1 MEIEIHSIERD
12 EVINSL
18 FLSGQT
24 DYKSGID
31 ILYPLIDRLDIQR
44 KTQNEKFYRRLEE
57 DLIDGCIM
65 PAITIALIYEF
76 DYSKF
81 KKADFEKLL
90 QKNINS
96 GFVLDGIQRL
106 NTLKRIS
113 KNENLKL
120 DRPLFLNILI
130 CKSKDNL
137 LYRMVTLN
145 NGQKSMSARHQIE
158 ILASN
163 IYDFKGLPIHIV
175 TEKEAKNRR
184 FKYSLK
190 KSDVISA
197 YVAYLSNSLN
207 LDSSKIIQSKMD
219 DLIAK
224 RILDSDITSDSLE
237 YSNVIEQVARLS
249 DGNYEILQWFKNGNN
264 LTGFVVGA
272 KKSFELISE
281 IGQADFNEIV
291 DTYEEAFRG
300 INASKIRVATVRKKL
315 SAEIISK
322 IDKYRNFDSDDML
335 IEFTEILS

>member
-1 MEIEIHSIERD
+1 MKIEIHSIEQD
-12 EVINSL
+12 EVIDSI

-24 DYKSGID
+24 DYKTGIEK
-31 ILYPLIDRLDIQR
+31 LFPLTDRLDIQR
-44 KTQNEKFYRRLEE
+44 KTQNEKFYKRLED
-57 DLIDGCIM
+57 DLIKGCIM
-65 PAITIALIYEF
+65 PAITIALI
-76 DYSKF
+76 DSANLSKF
-81 KKADFEKLL
+81 KKADFEKYLK
-90 QKNINS
+90 KNIDK

-113 KNENLKL
+113 SNDNLKL
-120 DRPLFLNILI
+120 DRPLFLNLLI

-175 TEKEAKNRR
+175 TEKEAKNKR

-197 YVAYLSNSLN
+197 YIAFLSNSLN

-224 RILDSDITSDSLE
+224 RILDSDITSDNLE
-237 YSNVIEQVARLS
+237 YMDIVEQIARLS
-249 DGNYEILQWFKNGNN
+249 DGNYDILQWFKNGNN

-272 KKSFELISE
+272 KKSF
-281 IGQADFNEIV
+281 NEISRISQ
-291 DTYEEAFRG
+291 DQFSDIIETFQEAFRG
-300 INASKIRVATVRKKL
+300 INVSKIRVSTVRKKL
-315 SAEIISK
+315 SAELIGK
-322 IDKYRNFDSDDML
+322 IEKFRDFDSDDML